1 MIKNYEE
8 PNFIFLDELESTN
21 NYIANM
27 VRSRQIIQPTIVSA
41 DYQTAGRGQRA
52 TKWQSFKSQN
62 ALFSLFVQWND
73 LKIEDQFI
81 LAMLAALSVCEVLK
95 DMTQLEVKVKWP
107 NDIYVQKKKI
117 GGILI
122 ESELRGTYVVSSIIG
137 IGLNIN
143 QVNFDS
149 EVRAT
154 SLKLETGQEH
164 DRYGVIKN
172 VSRTF
177 LSNCQS
183 CVPTEKAFPAIKK
196 LYLRCLIGLNENVHV
211 MEIATMKMIQ
221 IQPLD
226 ITASGLLIALDTSG
240 VLRTFEIKELQWIL

>member
-1 MIKNYEE
+1 MIKNYDE

-21 NYIANM
+21 NYIANL
-27 VRSRQIIQPTIVSA
+27 VRSKQIIQPTIVSA

-73 LKIEDQFI
+73 LKVEDQFI
-81 LAMLAALSVCEVLK
+81 LAMLAALSVCKVLEEI
-95 DMTQLEVKVKWP
+95 TQLEVKVKWP
-107 NDIYVQKKKI
+107 NDIYVQNKKI

-122 ESELRGTYVVSSIIG
+122 ESELRGASVVSSIVG

-149 EVRAT
+149 DVRAT

-164 DRYGVIKN
+164 DRYSIIKN
-172 VSRTF
+172 VTRTF

-183 CVPTEKAFPAIKK
+183 CVPMEKAFPAIKK
-196 LYLRCLIGLNENVHV
+196 HYLRYLIGVNENVPV
-211 MEIATMKMIQ
+211 METATKKMTW

-226 ITASGLLIALDTSG
+226 ITASGLLIALDESG
-240 VLRTFEIKELQWIL
+240 VLRTFDIKELQWIL